1 MKTVFIRV
9 KHPDDATHYVQQYE
23 IPNREIP
30 VKEVHLSDLLP
41 SEEIKEAKQIIQNLK
56 AYGMIHTVEGVS
68 YVDGSHKEFMDRAE
82 IWLQQMITKEQ

>member
-9 KHPDDATHYVQQYE
+9 KAEDATHYAQEYDLPVDKE
-23 IPNREIP
+23 IPI
-30 VKEVHLSDLLP
+30 KEVPITDLLP